1 MSSSPPETLCMGD
14 QPMFDMSDL
23 FRKVL
28 HSIIA
33 RLMKDWSPGV
43 RGVSKNLLFN
53 DDGKLQVSMGV
64 ASVIRDY
71 IDEMP
76 ATFGQ
81 DLDSQ
86 QQKVRAFIDI
96 TSQVRYQRSECLGS
110 R

>member
-23 FRKVL
+23 FQKVL

-43 RGVSKNLLFN
+43 RGVSKNLLFH

-71 IDEMP
+71 IEEMP

-96 TSQVRYQRSECLGS
+96 TSQVRHQRSECLGS

>member
-1 MSSSPPETLCMGD
+1 
-14 QPMFDMSDL
+14 
-23 FRKVL
+23 
-28 HSIIA
+28 
-33 RLMKDWSPGV
+33 MKDWSPGV
-43 RGVSKNLLFN
+43 RGVSKNLLFSN
-53 DDGKLQVSMGV
+53 VGKLQVSMGV

-71 IDEMP
+71 IEEMP

-96 TSQVRYQRSECLGS
+96 TSQVRRQRSECLGS